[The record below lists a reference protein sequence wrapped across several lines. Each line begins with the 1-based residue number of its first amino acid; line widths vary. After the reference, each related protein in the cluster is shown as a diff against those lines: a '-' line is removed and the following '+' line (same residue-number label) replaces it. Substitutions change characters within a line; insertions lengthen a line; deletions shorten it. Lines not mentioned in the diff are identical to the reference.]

1 MISEGTIIANSSAPG
16 SAAISVIRLSGQDSI
31 KIVNSFFKPKNNV
44 KLIDAKSHTVHLGTI
59 SDGKKKID
67 EVLVSVFKSP
77 KSYTGENLVEIS
89 CHGSNYIQEKILKL
103 FIENN
108 VSLAKPGEFTL
119 RAFLNKKLDLTQ
131 AEAVAD
137 LIKSDTQAAHEIAL
151 NQMRGGYSKEV
162 KDLRSQLLNF
172 ASLIELELDFSE
184 EDVEFADRNELNNL
198 LDKIETKLRILID
211 SFSYGRAIK
220 NGVPVA
226 IIGKPNSGKSSLLNK
241 LLNENKAIV
250 SDIPGTTRDLIED
263 TLTINGIQFRFI
275 DTAGLRKSNEKIESI
290 GISKAI
296 EVAKKAKII
305 LYLIEANDNDND
317 SIKEDFK
324 SFNSKNVIIIPI
336 FSKIDLEDKNDKNT
350 VIYQKNKL
358 EYGVDL
364 TSSIEISI
372 SDDSTIRNLKEHLF
386 NRTSNLKS
394 SPNST
399 IVSNVRHYS
408 SMRDSL
414 KSIKNIKKS
423 LKKRVSGDLLSV
435 DIKQALYSLGEITGE
450 ITNDEVLGNI
460 FKNFCIGK

>member
-16 SAAISVIRLSGQDSI
+16 SAAISVIRLSGEDSI

-44 KLIDAKSHTVHLGTI
+44 KLIDAKSHTVNLGI
-59 SDGKKKID
+59 LNDGKERID

-108 VSLAKPGEFTL
+108 VTLAKPGEFTL

-162 KDLRSQLLNF
+162 KNLRSQLLNF

-198 LDKIETKLRILID
+198 LDKIETKLRVLID
-211 SFSYGRAIK
+211 SFSYGKAIK

-275 DTAGLRKSNEKIESI
+275 DTAGLRKSNDKIESI

-296 EVAKKAKII
+296 EVAQKAKII

-317 SIKEDFK
+317 TIKEDFK
-324 SFNSKNVIIIPI
+324 SFNSENVIIIPI
-336 FSKIDLEDKNDKNT
+336 FSKIDLEDKNEKNT
-350 VIYQKNKL
+350 VIYQKNKKKTGL
-358 EYGVDL
+358 DL

-372 SDDSTIRNLKEHLF
+372 FDDLTIRNLKEHLF

-394 SPNST
+394 SSNNT

-408 SMRDSL
+408 SMKDSL
-414 KSIKNIKKS
+414 KSIKNIKKG
-423 LKKRVSGDLLSV
+423 LKNQLSVDLLSV
-435 DIKQALYSLGEITGE
+435 DIKQALNYLGEITGE
-450 ITNDEVLGNI
+450 ITNEEVLGNI

>member
-16 SAAISVIRLSGQDSI
+16 SAAISVIRLSGEDSI

-44 KLIDAKSHTVHLGTI
+44 KLIDAKSHTVNLGI
-59 SDGKKKID
+59 LNDGKERID

-108 VSLAKPGEFTL
+108 VTLAKPGEFTL

-162 KDLRSQLLNF
+162 KNLRSQLLNF

-184 EDVEFADRNELNNL
+184 EDLEFADRNELNNL
-198 LDKIETKLRILID
+198 LDKIETKLRVLID
-211 SFSYGRAIK
+211 SFSYGKAIK

-275 DTAGLRKSNEKIESI
+275 DTAGLRKSNDKIESI

-296 EVAKKAKII
+296 EVAQKAKII

-317 SIKEDFK
+317 TIKEDFK
-324 SFNSKNVIIIPI
+324 SFNSENVIIIPI
-336 FSKIDLEDKNDKNT
+336 FSKIDLEDKNEKNT
-350 VIYQKNKL
+350 VIYQKNKKKTGL
-358 EYGVDL
+358 DL

-372 SDDSTIRNLKEHLF
+372 FDDLTIRNLKEHLF

-394 SPNST
+394 SSNNT

-408 SMRDSL
+408 SMKDSL
-414 KSIKNIKKS
+414 KSIKNIKKG
-423 LKKRVSGDLLSV
+423 LKNQLSGDLLSV
-435 DIKQALYSLGEITGE
+435 DIKQALNSLGEITGE
-450 ITNDEVLGNI
+450 ITNEELLGNI

>member
-16 SAAISVIRLSGQDSI
+16 SAAISVIRLSGEDSI

-44 KLIDAKSHTVHLGTI
+44 KLIDAKSHTVNLGI
-59 SDGKKKID
+59 LNDGKKRID
-67 EVLVSVFKSP
+67 EVLISVFKSP

-108 VSLAKPGEFTL
+108 VTLAKPGEFTL

-162 KDLRSQLLNF
+162 KNLRSQLLNF

-198 LDKIETKLRILID
+198 LDKIETKLRVLID

-275 DTAGLRKSNEKIESI
+275 DTAGLRKSNDKIESI

-296 EVAKKAKII
+296 EVAQKAKII

-317 SIKEDFK
+317 TIKEDFK
-324 SFNSKNVIIIPI
+324 SFNSENVIIIPI
-336 FSKIDLEDKNDKNT
+336 FSKIDLEDKNEKNT
-350 VIYQKNKL
+350 VIYQKNKIKAGL
-358 EYGVDL
+358 DL

-372 SDDSTIRNLKEHLF
+372 FDDSTIRNLKEHLF
-386 NRTSNLKS
+386 NTTSNLKS
-394 SPNST
+394 SSNST

-414 KSIKNIKKS
+414 KSIKNIKKG
-423 LKKRVSGDLLSV
+423 LKNQLSGDLLSV
-435 DIKQALYSLGEITGE
+435 DIKQALNSLGEITGE
-450 ITNDEVLGNI
+450 ITNEELLGNI

>member
-16 SAAISVIRLSGQDSI
+16 SAAISVIRLSGEDSI

-44 KLIDAKSHTVHLGTI
+44 KLIDAKSHTVNLGI
-59 SDGKKKID
+59 LNDGKERID

-108 VSLAKPGEFTL
+108 VTLAKPGEFTL

-162 KDLRSQLLNF
+162 KNLRSQLLNF

-198 LDKIETKLRILID
+198 LDKIETKLRVLID

-275 DTAGLRKSNEKIESI
+275 DTAGLRKSNDKIESI

-296 EVAKKAKII
+296 EVAQKAKII
-305 LYLIEANDNDND
+305 LYLIEANDNDNGT
-317 SIKEDFK
+317 IKEDFK
-324 SFNSKNVIIIPI
+324 SFNSENVIIIPI
-336 FSKIDLEDKNDKNT
+336 FSKIDLEDKNEKNT
-350 VIYQKNKL
+350 VIYKKNKIKVGL
-358 EYGVDL
+358 DL

-372 SDDSTIRNLKEHLF
+372 FDDLTIRNLKEHLF
-386 NRTSNLKS
+386 NTTSNLKS
-394 SPNST
+394 SSNNT

-414 KSIKNIKKS
+414 KSIKNIKKG
-423 LKKRVSGDLLSV
+423 LKNQLSGDLLSV
-435 DIKQALYSLGEITGE
+435 DIKQALNSLGEITGE
-450 ITNDEVLGNI
+450 ITNEEVLGNI

>member
-16 SAAISVIRLSGQDSI
+16 SAAISVIRLSGEDSI

-44 KLIDAKSHTVHLGTI
+44 KLIDAKSHTVNLGI
-59 SDGKKKID
+59 LNDGKERID

-108 VSLAKPGEFTL
+108 VTLAKPGEFTL

-162 KDLRSQLLNF
+162 KNLRSQLLNF

-198 LDKIETKLRILID
+198 LDKIETKLRVLID
-211 SFSYGRAIK
+211 SFSYGKAIK

-275 DTAGLRKSNEKIESI
+275 DTAGLRKSNDKIESI

-296 EVAKKAKII
+296 EVAQKAKII
-305 LYLIEANDNDND
+305 LYLIEANDNDDD
-317 SIKEDFK
+317 SIKEAFK

-336 FSKIDLEDKNDKNT
+336 FSKIDLEDKNERNT
-350 VIYQKNKL
+350 VIYQKNKKKTGL
-358 EYGVDL
+358 DL

-372 SDDSTIRNLKEHLF
+372 FDDLTIRNLKEHLF

-394 SPNST
+394 SSNNT

-408 SMRDSL
+408 SMKDSL
-414 KSIKNIKKS
+414 KSIKNIKKG
-423 LKKRVSGDLLSV
+423 LKNQLSGDLLSV
-435 DIKQALYSLGEITGE
+435 DIKQALNSLGEITGE
-450 ITNDEVLGNI
+450 ITNEEVLGNI

>member
-16 SAAISVIRLSGQDSI
+16 SAAISVIRLSGEDSI

-44 KLIDAKSHTVHLGTI
+44 KLIDAKSHTVNLGI
-59 SDGKKKID
+59 LNDGKERID

-108 VSLAKPGEFTL
+108 VTLAKPGEFTL

-162 KDLRSQLLNF
+162 KNLRSQLLNF

-198 LDKIETKLRILID
+198 LDKIETKLRVLID
-211 SFSYGRAIK
+211 SFSYGKAIK

-275 DTAGLRKSNEKIESI
+275 DTAGLRKSNDKIESI

-296 EVAKKAKII
+296 EVAQKAKII
-305 LYLIEANDNDND
+305 LYLIEANDNDDD
-317 SIKEDFK
+317 SIKEAFK
-324 SFNSKNVIIIPI
+324 SFNSENVIIIPI
-336 FSKIDLEDKNDKNT
+336 FSKIDLEDKNEKNT
-350 VIYQKNKL
+350 VIYQKNKKKTGL
-358 EYGVDL
+358 DL

-372 SDDSTIRNLKEHLF
+372 FDDLTIRNLKEHLF

-394 SPNST
+394 SSNNT

-408 SMRDSL
+408 SMKDSL
-414 KSIKNIKKS
+414 KSIKNIKKG
-423 LKKRVSGDLLSV
+423 LKNQLSVDLLSV
-435 DIKQALYSLGEITGE
+435 DIKQALNSLGEITGE
-450 ITNDEVLGNI
+450 ITNEEVLVNI

>member
-16 SAAISVIRLSGQDSI
+16 SAAISVIRLSGEDSI

-44 KLIDAKSHTVHLGTI
+44 KLIDAKSHTVNLGI
-59 SDGKKKID
+59 LNDGKERID

-108 VSLAKPGEFTL
+108 VTLAKPGEFTL

-162 KDLRSQLLNF
+162 KNLRSQLLNF

-198 LDKIETKLRILID
+198 LDKIETKLRVLID
-211 SFSYGRAIK
+211 SFSYGKAIK

-275 DTAGLRKSNEKIESI
+275 DTAGLRKSNDKIESI

-296 EVAKKAKII
+296 EVAQKAKII
-305 LYLIEANDNDND
+305 LYLIEANDNDDD
-317 SIKEDFK
+317 SIKEAFK
-324 SFNSKNVIIIPI
+324 SFNSENVIIIPI
-336 FSKIDLEDKNDKNT
+336 FSKIDLEDKNERNT
-350 VIYQKNKL
+350 VIYQKNKKKTGL
-358 EYGVDL
+358 DL

-372 SDDSTIRNLKEHLF
+372 FDDLTIRNLKEHLF

-394 SPNST
+394 SSNNT

-408 SMRDSL
+408 SMKDSL
-414 KSIKNIKKS
+414 KSIKNIKKG
-423 LKKRVSGDLLSV
+423 LKNQLSVDLLSV
-435 DIKQALYSLGEITGE
+435 DIKQALNSLGEITGE
-450 ITNDEVLGNI
+450 ITNEEVLGNI